1 MVRTTTKAHVPSC
14 SSTESNFSCVGL
26 FVMGTEALLNIPLT
40 TTPSAQPPL
49 PQVNSPQI
57 QTRFYGR
64 SRRRSYPHNNTHT
77 RSPPCR
83 AIAASSLLS
92 ERVEKRLSLRQR
104 RNGRRQRDGFTATI
118 QTALH
123 STSLLLTINQPNSS
137 HLFLPHSDK

>member
-1 MVRTTTKAHVPSC
+1 
-14 SSTESNFSCVGL
+14 
-26 FVMGTEALLNIPLT
+26 
-40 TTPSAQPPL
+40 
-49 PQVNSPQI
+49 
-57 QTRFYGR
+57 
-64 SRRRSYPHNNTHT
+64 
-77 RSPPCR
+77 
-83 AIAASSLLS
+83 LS